1 MPPADAVSE
10 SAVLARRLP
19 RVTFVAKR
27 LEVVN
32 APEQVRISLVRPD
45 VIYVRGGRYLVM
57 PQAFLAQRMRGDVPV
72 TKLLPPIAVASGVRV
87 SFVQKATPLGSGSA
101 FGADFLVPRRSFL
114 FVPLAVLVSQ
124 RYGGLTAW
132 ISADVKQRHKRMW
145 RRGFA
150 SGSGSIT
157 QLRNVRSPGITGAGS
172 ETDLL
177 IWRKLRPAKKI
188 TR

>member
-1 MPPADAVSE
+1 MPLADTVSKP
-10 SAVLARRLP
+10 AVLAGSLTA
-19 RVTFVAKR
+19 VAFVAKR
-27 LEVVN
+27 LEVVD
-32 APEQVRISLVRPD
+32 APKQGLVSFVRPD
-45 VIYVRGGRYLVM
+45 VVYVRGGRYLVLL
-57 PQAFLAQRMRGDVPV
+57 QAFLAQRMRRDVPV

-177 IWRKLRPAKKI
+177 VWRKLRPAKKI

>member
-132 ISADVKQRHKRMW
+132 ISANMEKRHTIYGKTL
-145 RRGFA
+145 A
-150 SGSGSIT
+150 SIT
-157 QLRNVRSPGITGAGS
+157 TKQYVIPLPLGRGEILSRRYQPLARCSPA
-172 ETDLL
+172 
-177 IWRKLRPAKKI
+177 
-188 TR
+188 